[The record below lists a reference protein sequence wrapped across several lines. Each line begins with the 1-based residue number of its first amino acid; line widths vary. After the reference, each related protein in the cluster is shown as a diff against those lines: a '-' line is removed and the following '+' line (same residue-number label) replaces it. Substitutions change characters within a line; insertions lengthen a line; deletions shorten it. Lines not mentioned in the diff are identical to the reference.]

1 MASLGRNDL
10 CHCGSGRK
18 FKKCHALK
26 TEEQRTA
33 RILMV
38 VVGGMLAA
46 GLVAGVVQYRGD
58 SSSSSS
64 GVRVYSAEHG
74 HYHDALGR
82 EIP

>member
-1 MASLGRNDL
+1 MASLGRNEL

-18 FKKCHALK
+18 YKKCHALK

-33 RILMV
+33 RVLMF

-46 GLVAGVVQYRGD
+46 GIIAGAVQYSGG
-58 SSSSSS
+58 SGSS

>member
-1 MASLGRNDL
+1 MASLGRNEL

-18 FKKCHALK
+18 YKKCHALK

-33 RILMV
+33 RILMF
-38 VVGGMLAA
+38 VVGGMMAA
-46 GLVAGVVQYRGD
+46 GILAGVMQYRGGD
-58 SSSSSS
+58 SSSS